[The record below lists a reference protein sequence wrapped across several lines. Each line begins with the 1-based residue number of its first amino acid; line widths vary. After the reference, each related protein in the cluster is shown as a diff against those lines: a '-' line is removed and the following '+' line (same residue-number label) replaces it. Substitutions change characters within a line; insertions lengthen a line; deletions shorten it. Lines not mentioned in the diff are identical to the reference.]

1 MEFRYLGQSG
11 LQVSVAGLGT
21 NQLGG
26 RLDMAESAALVHAA
40 LDLGVNLF
48 DDADIYGGRGRSEEA
63 LGRALE
69 GRRHEV
75 VITTKFG
82 NPMGE
87 GPMRAGGSRRYIM
100 QAMEDSLRRLN
111 TDYIDL
117 YYAHVPDPRTPQEE
131 TVRAME
137 DLVTQ
142 GKARYIANSNYAGWQ
157 IVNAAWIAR
166 AAHGAPFVCAENQYH
181 LLDRRA
187 EAEIIPA
194 VQACGMGFMP
204 YAPLARG
211 MLTGKY
217 QRGAPAPPGTRLATA
232 PQATAL
238 LVDRNF
244 DMIERLTAFAERR
257 GHTILELAL
266 SWLASKPFVS
276 SVIAGATSVDQVR
289 ANIAATEWRLSP
301 GEMAEADAISAGQQ

>member
-1 MEFRYLGQSG
+1 MEFRTLGQSG
-11 LQVSVAGLGT
+11 LEVSVAGLGT

-40 LDLGVNLF
+40 LDLGVTLF

-69 GRRHEV
+69 GHRQEV
-75 VITTKFG
+75 VIATKFG
-82 NPMGE
+82 NVMGD
-87 GPMRAGGSRRYIM
+87 GPMQGGGSRRWIM
-100 QAMEDSLRRLN
+100 QAVEDSLRRLQ

-117 YYAHVPDPRTPQEE
+117 YYVHIPDSRTPQEE

-142 GKARYIANSNYAGWQ
+142 GKVRYIANSNYAGWQ
-157 IVNAAWIAR
+157 IVDAHWIAR
-166 AAHGAPFVCAENQYH
+166 TTGGSPFVCAENQYH

-194 VQACGMGFMP
+194 VRACGMGFMP

-217 QRGAPAPPGTRLATA
+217 ERGAPAPEGTRLSTA

-244 DMIERLTAFAERR
+244 DLIERLSAFAERQ
-257 GHTILELAL
+257 GHTVHELAL
-266 SWLASKPFVS
+266 SWLARKPFVS
-276 SVIAGATSVDQVR
+276 CVIAGATSVEQVR
-289 ANIAATEWRLSP
+289 ANVAGTEWRLTTE
-301 GEMAEADAISAGQQ
+301 EMEEADAISGA